1 MRTIVEIHYPKCRLL
16 SLFLMFSL
24 ILITNVSFAQKIEP
38 GRYVYEYGDDVK
50 SIFEVLND
58 STIYL
63 TETFGTDHLF
73 GYGNY
78 YIEENKLI
86 LSFKKIPADKLVS
99 MTIPEFKIHKEN
111 ITKED
116 NININLNVIE
126 NWDNS
131 QLEGVRINIADSNY
145 NIINDNLK
153 TNDSG
158 YANLKVSKIFL
169 PIIVKV
175 FFVGYEPLEIKIT
188 ENKDYDVTVILKSY
202 INKFYKENELRE
214 FELQILNPTSFKL
227 ENYYANFDWSTFY
240 RE

>member
-1 MRTIVEIHYPKCRLL
+1 
-16 SLFLMFSL
+16 MFS
-24 ILITNVSFAQKIEP
+24 NQFSFAQKIEP
-38 GRYVYEYGDDVK
+38 GKYVFEYGDNAK
-50 SIFEVLND
+50 SIFETLDD
-58 STIYL
+58 STFYL
-63 TETFGTDHLF
+63 FEEFWHERFL

-86 LSFKKIPADKLVS
+86 LSFKKIPGDKLVS

-111 ITKED
+111 ITKDD
-116 NININLNVIE
+116 NINNNLNVIE

-145 NIINDNLK
+145 NIIRNNLK

-158 YANLKVSKIFL
+158 YVKIKVSKRFL

-175 FFVGYEPLEIKIT
+175 FFVGYEPLEMKIT

-202 INKFYKENELRE
+202 INNFYKENEIRE
-214 FELQILNPTSFKL
+214 FGLQILDPTNFKL

-240 RE
+240 KE